1 MNGPL
6 TNFLRFVLTGALNTG
21 FGYASYAAL
30 VLTGMPLWLAV
41 GGSTGMAIMFNFYSY
56 GSLVF
61 RNTSARVM
69 PRFLL
74 FYTALGL
81 ANYGLLHWLGHLGFG
96 PLLAQAFLLPVLA
109 LLGYAGMK
117 LFVFRSND
125 DASDSKAHSPIIE
138 DFKPIPIQRGVGWL
152 AHLLFRLRCVADLQ
166 LLTRFQFVLA
176 GRNLLSGRVLDVGC
190 GQMPFRGLL
199 PASSDY
205 TGIDIHEAGSFGM
218 PRNPSIIEFNGR
230 IIPFPDNTFDA
241 ILSTEVLEHAEHP
254 EGLIA
259 EMLRVLRPNGR
270 IVLTVPFS
278 ARVHHMPFDYS
289 RFTNYRLSQLFADF
303 TDVHVE
309 ELGNDLAV
317 IANKIVVATIRQI
330 VPLNVLHWP
339 FLLLGL
345 PASLLSLAIAHLS
358 LWLGWGSK
366 QDPLGYG
373 LIARKN

>member
-41 GGSTGMAIMFNFYSY
+41 GAATLLAILFNFYSY
-56 GSLVF
+56 GGLVF
-61 RNTSARVM
+61 RNTSASVM

-81 ANYGLLHWLGHLGFG
+81 TNYGLLHWLGHLGFG
-96 PLLAQAFLLPVLA
+96 PMLAQAFLLPVLA
-109 LLGYAGMK
+109 LLGYSGMQ
-117 LFVFRSND
+117 LFVFRSREG
-125 DASDSKAHSPIIE
+125 ASNCGAHASIIE
-138 DFKPIPIQRGVGWL
+138 DFKPIPIQRGAGRI
-152 AHLLFRLRCVADLQ
+152 AHLLFRLRCSADLQ
-166 LLTRFQFVLA
+166 LLTRFQFVAA
-176 GRNLLSGRVLDVGC
+176 GRNMLSGSVLDVGC

-205 TGIDIHEAGSFGM
+205 TGIDIHDAQSFGM

-230 IIPFPDNTFDA
+230 LIPFPDNNFDA
-241 ILSTEVLEHAEHP
+241 ILCTEVLEHAKHP
-254 EGLIA
+254 EALIA
-259 EMLRVLRPNGR
+259 EMLRVLRPDGML
-270 IVLTVPFS
+270 VLTVPFS

-289 RFTNYRLSQLFADF
+289 RFTNYRLLQLFAGF
-303 TDVHVE
+303 ADVQVE

-330 VPLNVLHWP
+330 VPLNIFHWP

-373 LIARKN
+373 LIARKD

>member
-6 TNFLRFVLTGALNTG
+6 TNFLRFVLTGLLNTG

-30 VLTGMPLWLAV
+30 VLIGMPLWLAV
-41 GGSTGMAIMFNFYSY
+41 MGSTVLAIMFNFYSY
-56 GSLVF
+56 GGLVF
-61 RNTSARVM
+61 RDTSASVM

-74 FYTALGL
+74 FYATLGL
-81 ANYGLLHWLGHLGFG
+81 TNYDLLHWLGSMGIG

-109 LLGYAGMK
+109 LLGYAGMRF
-117 LFVFRSND
+117 FVFRVNQGAPDRMTNS
-125 DASDSKAHSPIIE
+125 SITE

-166 LLTRFQFVLA
+166 LLTRFQFLA
-176 GRNLLSGRVLDVGC
+176 SGQNMLSGKVLDVGC

-199 PASSDY
+199 PANSDY
-205 TGIDIHEAGSFGM
+205 TGIDIHDAGSFGM
-218 PRNPSIIEFNGR
+218 PRNPSVIEFNGR
-230 IIPFPDNTFDA
+230 LIPFPNSNFDA
-241 ILSTEVLEHAEHP
+241 ILCTEVLEHAEHP
-254 EGLIA
+254 ETLIA

-289 RFTNYRLSQLFADF
+289 RFTNYRLSQLFAGF
-303 TDVHVE
+303 EDVQVE

-330 VPLNVLHWP
+330 VPLNVMRWP

-345 PASLLSLAIAHLS
+345 PASLLSLAIAHMS

-373 LIARKN
+373 LIARKK

>member
-41 GGSTGMAIMFNFYSY
+41 TGSTAMAIVFNFYSY

-61 RNTSARVM
+61 RNTSTSVI

-74 FYTALGL
+74 FYAALGL
-81 ANYGLLHWLGHLGFG
+81 ANYGMLHWLSHIGFG

-109 LLGYAGMK
+109 LLGYSGMR
-117 LFVFRSND
+117 LFVFHIGEGSLNRMVNSTVT
-125 DASDSKAHSPIIE
+125 E
-138 DFKPIPIQRGVGWL
+138 DFKPIPIQRGVGWF
-152 AHLLFRLRCVADLQ
+152 AHLLFRLRCCTDLQ
-166 LLTRFQFVLA
+166 LLTRFQFVAA
-176 GRNLLSGRVLDVGC
+176 GRNILSGNVLDVGC
-190 GQMPFRGLL
+190 GLMPFRSLL
-199 PASSDY
+199 AADTDY
-205 TGIDIHEAGSFGM
+205 TGIDIHDAGCFGM
-218 PRNPSIIEFNGR
+218 PRNLAIIEFNGQE
-230 IIPFPDNTFDA
+230 IPFPDNQFDA
-241 ILSTEVLEHAEHP
+241 ILCTEVLEHAKHP
-254 EGLIA
+254 EALIA
-259 EMLRVLRPNGR
+259 EMLRVLRDGGR

-278 ARVHHMPFDYS
+278 ARVHHMPFDYN
-289 RFTNYRLSQLFADF
+289 RFTNYRLLQLFAGF
-303 TDVHVE
+303 EDVQVQ

-317 IANKIVVATIRQI
+317 IANKIVVATMRQI
-330 VPLNVLHWP
+330 VPLNIVRWP

-345 PASLLSLAIAHLS
+345 PVSLLSLAIAHLS

-373 LIARKN
+373 LIARKK